1 MKQKK
6 YLIYGLAKSGESAFN
21 LIYNKRDLFYL
32 FDDNEQQRKSFDL
45 KINTKPNVFV
55 LKEIDKTIL
64 NKIDELIISPAISI
78 YNDFV
83 LYTKQ
88 QNKSV
93 ISELELGFR
102 YCKNKIIA
110 ITGTNGKT
118 TTVNLLYDILKLA
131 NKKVEKVG
139 NIGIPLSS
147 VVKNVKRKTILI
159 CEVSSFQLE
168 GVKTFKPFMAGI
180 LNITPDHIDRHKNF
194 LTYKKEK
201 FKIFKNLNKKNKVV
215 INSNLKIKN
224 DCKIYKFSTKK
235 VKKGCFIKN
244 KKIYFASSKK
254 VEKICSILDLPE
266 QMQNKHNLENILS
279 CICFAKLLK
288 IKNQYIKQAIQNFK
302 LLPHRIQKVYEI
314 ENKTFYDDS
323 KATNI
328 DATIKAIESF
338 KNKEIILILGGS
350 DKGYEYSQ
358 IFENLTKSVVKVISC
373 GEVATKIYNTGKNF
387 NIEVEKFLNLK
398 EATIFACKTVKPNQI
413 VLLSPASASF
423 DEFNGYKERG
433 EKFLTYIKD
442 YYEQT

>member
-1 MKQKK
+1 MKQKR

-32 FDDNEQQRKSFDL
+32 FDDNEQVRKGFDL
-45 KINTKPNVFV
+45 KINIKPNVFV

-64 NKIDELIISPAISI
+64 NNIDELIISPAISI

-83 LYTKQ
+83 VYAKQ

-93 ISELELGFR
+93 VSELERGFR

-139 NIGIPLSS
+139 NIGTPLSS

-168 GVKTFKPFMAGI
+168 AVKTFKPFMAGI

-194 LTYKKEK
+194 ITYKKEK
-201 FKIFKNLNKKNKVV
+201 VKIFKNLDKKNKIVV
-215 INSNLKIKN
+215 NSNLKIKN
-224 DCKIYKFSTKK
+224 DCEIYKFSTKR

-254 VEKICSILDLPE
+254 TEEICSVLDLPE

-358 IFENLTKSVVKVISC
+358 IFENLTQNIEKVVSC
-373 GEVATKIYNTGKNF
+373 GEVATKIYNTGKIF